1 MRFFVTG
8 VNGQLGHDV
17 MNEINKRG
25 YEGIGSDLAEQYAGV
40 ADGSAVAT
48 MPYVSLDITDREAVR
63 NAIQKIKP
71 DAVIHCAAWTAVDMA
86 EDDDKVEKVRAVNA
100 GGTKN
105 IADACKAVDCKMLY
119 LSTDYVFDG
128 QGREPWKPDCKDYKP
143 LNVYG
148 QTKLEGELA
157 ISSTLEKYFIVR
169 IAWVFGLNGKNFI
182 KTMINVGK
190 THDEVRVVNDQ
201 IGTPT
206 YTYDLARLLV
216 DMCETDKYGYY
227 HATNAELSEQE
238 AEQTGSKAGYI
249 SWYDFCC
256 EFYKQYG
263 LKTKVIPVT
272 TEEYGLSKA
281 ARPFNS
287 RLDKKKL
294 VENGFT
300 PLPTWRDAVSQY
312 LKEAK
317 L

>member
-1 MRFFVTG
+1 MKFFVTA

-17 MNEINKRG
+17 MNELNKRG
-25 YEGIGSDLAEQYAGV
+25 HEGVGSDIAESYVGV
-40 ADGSAVAT
+40 ADGSSVTT
-48 MPYVSLDITDREAVR
+48 MPYVGLDITDKEAVKKV
-63 NAIQKIKP
+63 ITEIKP

-100 GGTKN
+100 GGTQN

-128 QGREPWKPDCKDYKP
+128 QGTEPWKPDCKDYKP

-157 ISSTLEKYFIVR
+157 VSGTLDKYFIVR

-190 THDEVRVVNDQ
+190 THGEVRVVNNQ

-206 YTYDLARLLV
+206 YTFDLARLLV
-216 DMCETDKYGYY
+216 DMCETEKYGYY
-227 HATNAELSEQE
+227 HATNE
-238 AEQTGSKAGYI
+238 GGYI

-263 LKTKVIPVT
+263 LNTKVTPVT

-281 ARPFNS
+281 ARPVNS
-287 RLDKKKL
+287 RLDKSKL
-294 VENGFT
+294 VEAGFE
-300 PLPTWRDAVSQY
+300 PLPTWQDAVRRY

>member
-1 MRFFVTG
+1 MKFFVTG

-17 MNEINKRG
+17 MNELRKRG
-25 YEGIGSDLAEQYAGV
+25 HEGVGSDIAEGYAGV
-40 ADGSAVAT
+40 ADGSAVTT
-48 MPYVSLDITDREAVR
+48 MPYVCLDITDKEAVGKV
-63 NAIQKIKP
+63 ISEVQP

-86 EDDDKVEKVRAVNA
+86 EDDGKVEKVRAVNA
-100 GGTKN
+100 GGTQN
-105 IADACKAVDCKMLY
+105 IADACKAIDCKMLY

-128 QGREPWKPDCKDYKP
+128 QGTEPWQPDCKDYKP

-157 ISSTLEKYFIVR
+157 VAGTLEKYFIVR

-206 YTYDLARLLV
+206 YTFDLARLLV
-216 DMCETDKYGYY
+216 DMCQTEKYGYY
-227 HATNAELSEQE
+227 HATNE
-238 AEQTGSKAGYI
+238 GGYI

-256 EFYKQYG
+256 EFYRQYG
-263 LKTKVIPVT
+263 LNTKGIPVT
-272 TEEYGLSKA
+272 TAEYGLSKA
-281 ARPFNS
+281 ARPSNS
-287 RLDKKKL
+287 RLDKSKL
-294 VENGFT
+294 VQAGFT
-300 PLPTWRDAVSQY
+300 PLPTWQDAVARY